1 MLPSKTIPHGKSHK
15 CQLKPKTAKMTTAIM
30 VPPQKKAK
38 IASCTKVE
46 VIEDRDGDSPCAGHG
61 SITTAGR
68 NTTISSAS
76 SFQMSYP
83 VPVKVRSIF

>member
-15 CQLKPKTAKMTTAIM
+15 RQLKPKTAKTTTAIM

-38 IASCTKVE
+38 IASCTEVE
-46 VIEDRDGDSPCAGHG
+46 VIEDRDRDSPRAGHG
-61 SITTAGR
+61 SIATAGR

-83 VPVKVRSIF
+83 VLVKVHSIF